1 LFYKEKEMKAKGI
14 KQLSHFVLSPEEKV
28 ALVEAKLART
38 EALVKSLATL
48 AEKQRVARRLKY
60 TPLR

>member
-1 LFYKEKEMKAKGI
+1 MFYKEKEMKEKSI
-14 KQLSHFVLSPEEKV
+14 KTLSHFVLSPEEKV

-48 AEKQRVARRLKY
+48 ADRQRVARGSKY
-60 TPLR
+60 TPR